1 MERSCCATGV
11 KGDRAQLIRLV
22 AAPSGELFVDYGGK
36 LPGRGAWVVPTK
48 AAIEAIERSPKLV
61 RKSLRREVD
70 ATGLLK
76 KVREAND
83 IAVMHALTLAARS
96 GSLVAGGQRVRDS
109 IASGAA
115 LAAIFASNCSPRL
128 KADII
133 SRCKEQVCIEL
144 PLTVDELGA
153 RIGKGQRAV
162 LIVISSS
169 TGRNLLRELDS
180 MLALR

>member
-1 MERSCCATGV
+1 MERTCCATGV
-11 KGDRAQLIRLV
+11 SGDRDQLIRLV
-22 AAPSGELFVDYGGK
+22 AAPSGELFVDYGAK
-36 LPGRGAWVVPTK
+36 LPGRGAWVVPTR
-48 AAIEAIERSPKLV
+48 AAIESIERSPKLV
-61 RKSLRREVD
+61 RKSLRRDVD
-70 ATGLLK
+70 ARGLLD
-76 KVREAND
+76 KVIAAND

-109 IASGAA
+109 IASGNA
-115 LAAIFASNCSPRL
+115 LAAIFASDCSPRM

-133 SRCKEQVCIEL
+133 SRCKGQTCVEL
-144 PLTVDELGA
+144 PLTLDELGG

-169 TGRNLLRELDS
+169 TGRNLLRELDC